1 MQTPRV
7 LVVDDSRV
15 VRKIVELTLW
25 RERIEVVTAT
35 DGLEA
40 LTAVTDTEPD
50 LLLLDVLLPRM
61 DGYQVC
67 QLVRHH
73 QNYRDLPIV
82 LLSGKDSM
90 LDRMRGKLA
99 GATDYLGKPFESAEL
114 VWRVKRYLATP
125 AVWDRAARREQV
137 LPQTP
142 KRWWRR

>member
-82 LLSGKDSM
+82 LLSGKDSV
-90 LDRMRGKLA
+90 LDRVRGKLA

-114 VWRVKRYLATP
+114 VWRVKHYLATP